1 MSNVGTAAAGKTLI
15 GAGNG
20 KSPTYANIGTNSGL
34 TAHGVVVAEGNSAF
48 TVATPGTSGYVLT
61 SNGAGSDPTFQNI
74 TSTGAAT
81 TITGNSGGAL
91 SPTAGNWDILT
102 ANSTPKFVG
111 SGSTLTQD
119 FSIANLVL
127 GSSLPSLSVGTANVG
142 MGPTIMGTLT
152 SGSQNVAIGNL
163 AFQSVTSAADCVII
177 GYGAGKFIT
186 QGGANTFIGSGC
198 GALTTISILNT
209 AIGQGALGTYTT
221 GGDGSGSNA
230 CLGASSL
237 AALTTG
243 INNTACGTDS
253 LSVIT
258 TGFYNIAM
266 GYGAGRSHTVADS
279 SNIDIGNSGTVG
291 DSNVTRIGTQGSGSG
306 QQNKCFIAGVTGV
319 TVAASAPVGINSSG
333 QLNSLGFGTSGQAL
347 VSGGAGVSPSWS
359 DITTLGTI
367 TTGVWNGT
375 DIALADGGTN
385 ASLTA
390 SNGGIFYSTASAGA
404 ILAGTATAGQILR
417 SGASTTPSWS
427 TATYPATA
435 GTSGN
440 VLTSD
445 GTNWTS
451 AAPAGGFT
459 TVTGTLTSAQIKA
472 LNATPQTLIAAPG
485 AGQVIVIIAASAKFT
500 YGGSNVFVA
509 GAGQSINL
517 SYGVT
522 SISAIN
528 ATNWLTNANIVG
540 TTNRWSNWSG
550 NLTTSYAAVSNVAI
564 VAYNPVATEI
574 TGNAANNNT
583 VPWSITYFTLT
594 I

>member
-91 SPTAGNWDILT
+91 SPTAGNWNILT

-119 FSIANLVL
+119 FSLANLVL
-127 GSSLPSLSVGTANVG
+127 GSSLPSLSAGTANVG

-163 AFQSVTSAADCVII
+163 AFQSVTSAADCVMI
-177 GYGAGKFIT
+177 GYGAGRFIT
-186 QGGANTFIGSGC
+186 QGGSNTFIGSGC
-198 GALTTISILNT
+198 GTLTTIGILNT
-209 AIGQGALGTYTT
+209 AVGQGALGTYTT

-237 AALTTG
+237 SALTTG

-258 TGFYNIAM
+258 TGIYNIAI

-291 DSNVTRIGTQGSGSG
+291 DSNTIRIGTQGSGSG
-306 QQNKCFIAGVTGV
+306 QHNRAFVAGVTGV

-333 QLNSLGFGTSGQAL
+333 QLSSLGFGTSGQVL

-359 DITTLGTI
+359 DNLDYKLSFMLG
-367 TTGVWNGT
+367 GM
-375 DIALADGGTN
+375 
-385 ASLTA
+385 
-390 SNGGIFYSTASAGA
+390 
-404 ILAGTATAGQILR
+404 
-417 SGASTTPSWS
+417 
-427 TATYPATA
+427 
-435 GTSGN
+435 
-440 VLTSD
+440 
-445 GTNWTS
+445 
-451 AAPAGGFT
+451 
-459 TVTGTLTSAQIKA
+459 
-472 LNATPQTLIAAPG
+472 
-485 AGQVIVIIAASAKFT
+485 
-500 YGGSNVFVA
+500 
-509 GAGQSINL
+509 
-517 SYGVT
+517 
-522 SISAIN
+522 
-528 ATNWLTNANIVG
+528 
-540 TTNRWSNWSG
+540 
-550 NLTTSYAAVSNVAI
+550 
-564 VAYNPVATEI
+564 
-574 TGNAANNNT
+574 
-583 VPWSITYFTLT
+583 
-594 I
+594 